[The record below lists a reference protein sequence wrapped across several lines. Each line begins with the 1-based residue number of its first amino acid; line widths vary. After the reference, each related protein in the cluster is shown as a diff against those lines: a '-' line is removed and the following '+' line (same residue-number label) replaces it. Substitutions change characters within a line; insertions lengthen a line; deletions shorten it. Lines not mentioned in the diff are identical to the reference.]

1 MKKGNAVFVFLIG
14 VLTTILIGLISFNA
28 IDFALI
34 TKIKYDRLTE
44 MEEKYGK
51 VEKLKND
58 LIKKYYLDIDEDT
71 IETGMYKGM
80 FEATGDKYTIY
91 MTEEELKEYNDS
103 TNGNYVGIGILSD
116 VSEENIE
123 ITRVFPNSPAEK
135 AGIVRGDFVIEADG
149 FRIDDVGYEELIDI
163 MLGKAG
169 TSIEIIVL
177 RENRKIA
184 FELKRDNVE
193 VPSVSSDVINSIGYI
208 YIYRFGT
215 DTSKEFSNRL
225 ESLEKQNIEGLI
237 IDVRDNPGGLVSEST
252 KIADE
257 LMGKGMIVYTLDKSG
272 RRNEYKSD
280 RSKLDMPFIM
290 ISNEN
295 SASASEILL
304 GAVQDSKT
312 AEVVGVQSFG
322 KGIVQGIT
330 NLRDGSGYKITFS
343 QYFTPNDKNIHGIGI
358 IPDYIV
364 EYKGIVNGEEPNLKD
379 DLQLLKAYE
388 ILEEKIISN

>member
-225 ESLEKQNIEGLI
+225 ESLEKQNVEGLI